1 MFFTTINLAKFKRTF
16 KLSTA
21 LLGLS
26 ATLIIAQPALATIVQ
41 FQTVLGDFSV
51 NLYDKTTP
59 KTVENF
65 LTYVNSSSTPY
76 KNSVIHRSVPGF
88 IVQGGGFKYDTKLP
102 LLSIPQNAAVINEPI
117 YANKRGTIA
126 MAKLGT
132 NPNSATNQW
141 FFNLKDNSSNLD
153 SQNEGF
159 TVFGEVT
166 GNGMA
171 IVDAMAALSVFDLST
186 ITNNGALTDVPL
198 RNYTA
203 TDATKGVAVTDK
215 NLVMILGIVV
225 LDANVD
231 TAANL
236 TPAKTTHTPSTGG
249 GSGGGGGGSTSWL
262 SLLLLIGIVIIGRSR
277 REVELAILG
286 ADVYLQLLNFN

>member
-1 MFFTTINLAKFKRTF
+1 MFSKNINASTIKRSIKPF
-16 KLSTA
+16 VA
-21 LLGLS
+21 LFGLC
-26 ATLIIAQPALATIVQ
+26 AALIISQPSSATIVQ

-65 LTYVNSSSTPY
+65 LAYVNSPSAPY

-88 IVQGGGFKYDTKLP
+88 VVQGGGFKYDTKLP
-102 LLSIPQNAAVINEPI
+102 LISIPQNAAVTNEPV

-132 NPNSATNQW
+132 DANSATNQW
-141 FFNLKDNSSNLD
+141 FFNLKDNSGNLD
-153 SQNEGF
+153 SQNGGF

-171 IVDAMAALSVFDLST
+171 IVDAMAALNVFSLAVS
-186 ITNNGALTDVPL
+186 TNNSALTDVPL
-198 RNYTA
+198 RNYTS
-203 TDATKGVAVTDK
+203 TDATNGVVVTDK

-231 TAANL
+231 SAANL
-236 TPAKTTHTPSTGG
+236 TPAKTTYTPSSGG
-249 GSGGGGGGSTSWL
+249 GSSGGGSTGWL
-262 SLLLLIGIVIIGRSR
+262 SLLMLLGIAAIGRSR
-277 REVELAILG
+277 SRR
-286 ADVYLQLLNFN
+286 